1 MLEIIL
7 YLGFQYLDSLIFFHL
22 WINPTTSYVY
32 IAGSIGTY
40 YMLESAPWN
49 MQSAMQIW
57 YNGTNPAGWGE
68 YWITWDITTNSVFYA
83 PYNNPVIVTNKW
95 SLMDTFALSEKNA
108 NTMNYDSYIATN
120 NLDGSDTIYIIM
132 KSKLSSSVSW
142 LSYIWTGD
150 SSSWTDLISSFV
162 LPESKSSLISTWIV
176 LPSWIELK
184 ISNIILKETNWT
196 KQYFVKKQEEESEEA
211 FVKRVWLVT
220 DCNSLQYSSYLES
233 ILNKESRTLAFSG
246 MLVWVNWTGIVTSVS
261 KIVTTTSVKNSSS
274 SWSESSSWKLMV
286 LPLIF
291 TEYAQMEFPK
301 NITFDKIMNYNELF
315 FKRL

>member
-1 MLEIIL
+1 MNNYTKIPLIVFL
-7 YLGFQYLDSLIFFHL
+7 SALLGWQIYPSFFSED
-22 WINPTTSYVY
+22 TTPPPSTVY
-32 IAGSIGTY
+32 K
-40 YMLESAPWN
+40 
-49 MQSAMQIW
+49 
-57 YNGTNPAGWGE
+57 
-68 YWITWDITTNSVFYA
+68 
-83 PYNNPVIVTNKW
+83 NPVEASNPK
-95 SLMDTFALSEKNA
+95 L
-108 NTMNYDSYIATN
+108 NYKS
-120 NLDGSDTIYIIM
+120 GST
-132 KSKLSSSVSW
+132 S
-142 LSYIWTGD
+142 WTGD